1 MSKQSKNAKL
11 NMTIEQEFYE
21 ELRKEAYHRHLP
33 VATYARQVLMDGVPK
48 NHSEEKQEQNND

>member
-21 ELRKEAYHRHLP
+21 ELKRQAYHRHLP
-33 VATYARQVLMDGVPK
+33 IATYARQVLMDNVSK
-48 NHSEEKQEQNND
+48 TNAKK